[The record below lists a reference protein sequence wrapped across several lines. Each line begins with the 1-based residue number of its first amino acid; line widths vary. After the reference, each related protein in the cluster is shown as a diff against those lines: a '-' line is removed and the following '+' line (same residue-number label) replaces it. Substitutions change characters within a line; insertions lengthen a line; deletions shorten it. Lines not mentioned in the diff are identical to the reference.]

1 MTDDIARFVLPG
13 FTVHQASSE
22 ASARA
27 VGARCSLVSTQL
39 ADLGFGRATP
49 ADVAELDRRHPIV
62 FEQRQR
68 SSGSLR
74 VYDLASV
81 RP

>member
-1 MTDDIARFVLPG
+1 MTSRSSCCP
-13 FTVHQASSE
+13 ASRPPSISE

-27 VGARCSLVSTQL
+27 VGARCSLMSTQL
-39 ADLGFGRATP
+39 TDLGFGRATP
-49 ADVAELDRRHPIV
+49 SDVAELDPRHPIV
-62 FEQRQR
+62 FEQLGR